1 MSPILLG
8 EILEMFRNTLTAE
21 GKYPIKDWENLQL
34 RIQMQL
40 SEKQKDFSEFFVLL
54 LESTSNFRHFETKDN
69 GHS

>member
-8 EILEMFRNTLTAE
+8 EILEMFRNTLTVE

>member
-8 EILEMFRNTLTAE
+8 EILEMFCNTLTVE